1 MVYLNGVVTSGSYF
15 VYKGVKYGKYTK
27 VSLTP
32 EAYNRYGLHYT
43 TFNPRVFVFHS
54 IEEDEDGNEVWKLC
68 LPNFAPFYPKDFY
81 GIVPERDFEPTMV
94 PVYYMTPR
102 ELVKSR
108 LRDGTW
114 IFYVWQQTLVYVLC
128 LIISPIFQQWYLIWT
143 MGLYLYLR
151 LCYIELSKGGLN
163 RGW

>member
-15 VYKGVKYGKYTK
+15 KYEGERYGQYTQVAFTK
-27 VSLTP
+27 EGFKKHGLTY
-32 EAYNRYGLHYT
+32 YNRVLT
-43 TFNPRVFVFHS
+43 FHS
-54 IEEDEDGNEVWKLC
+54 IEEDEDGKFVWKFC
-68 LPNFAPFYPKDFY
+68 LPNFAPFYPHELHDFDW
-81 GIVPERDFEPTMV
+81 ERDIEKIVT

>member
-15 VYKGVKYGKYTK
+15 KLDGVRYGQYTK
-27 VSLTP
+27 VMFTEEGFKRHGLIYNNRILT
-32 EAYNRYGLHYT
+32 
-43 TFNPRVFVFHS
+43 FQS
-54 IEEDEDGNEVWKLC
+54 IEKDEDGNLIWKFC
-68 LPNFAPFYPKDFY
+68 LPNFAPYYPKELHDFVWERDIK
-81 GIVPERDFEPTMV
+81 GIVA

>member
-1 MVYLNGVVTSGSYF
+1 MGLFYIDGVVTSGSYF
-15 VYKGVKYGKYTK
+15 TYEGVRYGQYTIVTFTK
-27 VSLTP
+27 EGFKHHGLTY
-32 EAYNRYGLHYT
+32 YNRTLT
-43 TFNPRVFVFHS
+43 FHS
-54 IEEDEDGNEVWKLC
+54 IERGEDGKLIWKFC
-68 LPNFAPFYPKDFY
+68 VPNFAPYYPLELHDFDW
-81 GIVPERDFEPTMV
+81 GRDIEKIAT

-102 ELVKSR
+102 ELAKSR